1 MANSR
6 LKNKAF
12 NVPSIVL
19 GILTLLS
26 ASHMSASDYT
36 VETKEWY
43 FDSGQSGTEFAAS
56 LEARRKAGF
65 KIVDHE
71 SYRIGRTPR
80 TSTVWTKVEGKT
92 QWIFEKGMSIATL
105 KKVNEE
111 NRKKGFVITE
121 IEAVRNGMS
130 LEFAASWEKGE
141 NQPTTLFYWGMDLLL
156 FSNRYGEMADRG
168 YRIVD
173 FEAYEANG
181 QILAAAIWIPK
192 DGADVRFFRGLSSDK
207 FSELSVK
214 MEELGYRI
222 NDFESY
228 VYENELLFAAS
239 WEKMTEGQESK
250 YDFNLLADAFYE
262 RNAELLADGYR
273 LVDFETYNIS
283 VSELRY
289 AGSWVKVHEVDT
301 SEVEKESFLDTFR
314 QPK

>member
-1 MANSR
+1 MAY
-6 LKNKAF
+6 
-12 NVPSIVL
+12 SIRNISAIKVIAL
-19 GILTLLS
+19 AVSVFSSIAILPLN
-26 ASHMSASDYT
+26 ASDYT
-36 VETKEWY
+36 VESKESF
-43 FDSGQSGTEFAAS
+43 FDAGQSGIQFNESF
-56 LEARRKAGF
+56 EKRRKDGF

-71 SYRIGRTPR
+71 NYRVGRTPR
-80 TSTVWTKVEGKT
+80 TSTVWTKRDKKA
-92 QWIFEKGMSIATL
+92 QWAFEDGMSIATL
-105 KKVNEE
+105 KKSHEA

-130 LEFAASWEKGE
+130 LEFSAVWEKGE
-141 NQPTTLFYWGMDLLL
+141 EQPNTIFYWGMDRLL

-192 DGADVRFFRGLSSDK
+192 DGAEVRFFRGLDEEKYST
-207 FSELSVK
+207 LSVK
-214 MEELGYRI
+214 MEKMGYRI

-228 VYENELLFAAS
+228 IYEDELLFAAS
-239 WEKMTEGQESK
+239 WELMGSGEESK

-262 RNAELLADGYR
+262 RNAELLAEGYR
-273 LVDFETYNIS
+273 LVDFETYNKS

-289 AGSWVKVHEVDT
+289 AGSWVKFTAPEDS
-301 SEVEKESFLDTFR
+301 SEEKDSFLDTFR